1 MNETSTGSGTP
12 SGARLGRRS
21 LLAAAAAAV
30 TGCSTGR
37 AGGST
42 SQPSETLVVSESA
55 AAATDA
61 FGGPTDAVV
70 AALNRTRGAALL
82 AGDER
87 AFLAGLDPAAG
98 PLIDSQRLLL
108 ANLRQ
113 LGVTAVSL
121 VTRPAEHSTQ
131 VADGTFDVPVTH
143 VVRLAADSGPDGVGA
158 AETYT
163 YRYRRRG
170 DGWVVSAVTPTATC
184 ILTPWSVTRVTVAKA
199 PGVWL
204 VADATAPEVAGYAQ
218 VAVTEAATVHRI
230 WGQRFSLP
238 GAVLC
243 FTRDDASFRSWFNR
257 KDHPVTVTAVEG
269 LTNFG
274 RYAYASGEPYTAE
287 TPAVRVSV
295 QLKAVEQVFGRIGAS
310 GDAALETQLV
320 IRHELVH
327 GLTARLAPRADDLG
341 YLTGDIVRWAIEG
354 FARFVEH
361 LDQPARQRASEAYVR
376 DGVRRGLFAGRPPA
390 SKTFYDTPVMSFNY
404 ELSSTI
410 FEFVRRRRDLEAAV
424 TFYDDCHRVADLDEV
439 PFLGTK
445 AFDHACRTATGL
457 AAPAFLQQW
466 SSYVRGL

>member
-1 MNETSTGSGTP
+1 MDAGSVTP
-12 SGARLGRRS
+12 GGGRLGRRS

-30 TGCSTGR
+30 TGCSTG
-37 AGGST
+37 AGGSG
-42 SQPSETLVVSESA
+42 SRPSDTLVVSESA

-98 PLIDSQRLLL
+98 PLLDSQRLLL

-113 LGVTAVSL
+113 LDVTAVSL
-121 VTRPAEHSTQ
+121 VTQPADRSTK
-131 VADGTFDVPVTH
+131 VGDGTFDVPVTH

-170 DGWVVSAVTPTATC
+170 DGWVVTAVTPTATSV
-184 ILTPWSVTRVTVAKA
+184 LAPWSVTRVTVAKA
-199 PGVWL
+199 PGIWL

-218 VAVTEAATVHRI
+218 AAVTEAATVHRL

-243 FTRDDASFRSWFNR
+243 FTRDDAAFRSWFSQ
-257 KDHPVTVTAVEG
+257 KDHPVAVAALEG
-269 LTNFG
+269 LSSGG
-274 RYAYASGEPYTAE
+274 RYAYPSGEAYTAE

-295 QLKAVEQVFGRIGAS
+295 QLQAVEEQLGPIGAS
-310 GDAALETQLV
+310 RDAALETRLV

-327 GLTARLAPRADDLG
+327 AITGRLAPRSDGLG
-341 YLTGDIVRWAIEG
+341 YLTGDSVRWALEG

-361 LDQPARQRASEAYVR
+361 LDQPARQRAGEALVR

-390 SKTFYDTPVMSFNY
+390 AKTFYDTPVIGFHY
-404 ELSSTI
+404 ELSSTV
-410 FEFVRRRRDLEAAV
+410 FEFVRRRRDLAAAV
-424 TFYDDCHRVADLDEV
+424 TFYDDCHRVADLDEL

-445 AFDHACRTATGL
+445 AFDQACRTATGL